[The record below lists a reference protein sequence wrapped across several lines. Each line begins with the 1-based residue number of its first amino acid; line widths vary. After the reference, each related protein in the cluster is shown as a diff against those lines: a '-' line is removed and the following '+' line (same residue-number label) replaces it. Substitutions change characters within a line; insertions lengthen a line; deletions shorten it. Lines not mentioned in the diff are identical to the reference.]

1 MNIILDNRENSLI
14 KLFNDYNHE
23 SISINVSQLPL
34 GDVLINQNDN
44 NLILI
49 ERKTYADLLA
59 SIKDSRFSEQSYRLS
74 NTSNLNTHSIIYL
87 IEGNINDYPEN
98 EKKIIYSAIIS
109 LYYYKGFSVFRTYNI
124 TETFDYIRNLSE
136 KILRESLKNT
146 PTYLS
151 IKQPEVIDISGNN
164 LNSLNYCSVV
174 KKVKKDNVVKENIGE
189 IMLSQI
195 PGVSA
200 TSAIAILKNFDSF
213 SQFIIKI
220 KENNNLLDDIT
231 TESNGKKRKLSKN
244 TIKKIIEFLT

>member
-74 NTSNLNTHSIIYL
+74 NTSNNLNTHSIIYL
-87 IEGNINDYPEN
+87 IEGDINDYPEN

-164 LNSLNYCSVV
+164 LNSLNYCV
-174 KKVKKDNVVKENIGE
+174 
-189 IMLSQI
+189 L
-195 PGVSA
+195 
-200 TSAIAILKNFDSF
+200 LK
-213 SQFIIKI
+213 
-220 KENNNLLDDIT
+220 
-231 TESNGKKRKLSKN
+231 R
-244 TIKKIIEFLT
+244 